1 MLLPP
6 QVNKFLM
13 SQYSSILKHRLILKI
28 LYNKYM
34 KPQTLT
40 LSDLAH
46 MSSIAYQDST
56 ESKYPPENW
65 DLIGQSNKND
75 SDGYFGM
82 LFKHK
87 MSDIYVISNRGTR
100 LTIRDSS
107 HDIKLALLGEIK
119 TDLSNDIQIALTG
132 ECKSAKKALEY
143 TLKTIKNFKNY
154 GVKDY
159 QLYITGHSK
168 GAFESSYVIKQ
179 LKSITKS
186 EEIPNLIGGIGFN
199 CPGAGLFRKKADYA
213 DEIPFLNLNRSKDT
227 ISTRVM
233 PTIGKSLILPDN
245 GKTHKFLQN
254 HTITKICIMF
264 RHYPIFGN
272 IEINQQSIFNLKQS
286 QLDHSII
293 KSRKDNIQFIE
304 NTSLDAENK
313 EFYKEKA
320 NGVEN
325 HQHIKEKIKKLG
337 LKP

>member
-13 SQYSSILKHRLILKI
+13 PQHSFILKNRFILKI
-28 LYNKYM
+28 LYNKSM
-34 KPQTLT
+34 RPQTLT
-40 LSDLAH
+40 LLDLAH
-46 MSSIAYQDST
+46 MSNLAYNDDN

-65 DLIGQSNKND
+65 DLIGHSDEND
-75 SDGYFGM
+75 SDGYLGM

-87 MSDIYVISNRGTR
+87 TSNIYVISNRGTR
-100 LTIRDSS
+100 TAIKDSS
-107 HDIKLALLGEIK
+107 DGFQLSLFKGCM
-119 TDLSNDIQIALTG
+119 TDLKNDVQIAFMG
-132 ECKSAKKALEY
+132 ESESAKKALAY
-143 TLKTIKNFKNY
+143 TLKTITKINKLSY
-154 GVKDY
+154 GHY
-159 QLYITGHSK
+159 QLYLTGHSK

-179 LKSITKS
+179 LKSINKS
-186 EEIPNLIGGIGFN
+186 VKIDNLIGGIGFN
-199 CPGAGLFRKKADYA
+199 CPGAGLFRSNTDYA
-213 DEIPFLNLNRSKDT
+213 DEFPFLNLNRSKDT
-227 ISTRVM
+227 FSTRLM
-233 PTIGKSLILPDN
+233 PSIGKSLSLPDN

-293 KSRKDNIQFIE
+293 KSRKDNIQFIDDT
-304 NTSLDAENK
+304 NLDTENK

-325 HQHIKEKIKKLG
+325 HQHITEKIRKLG